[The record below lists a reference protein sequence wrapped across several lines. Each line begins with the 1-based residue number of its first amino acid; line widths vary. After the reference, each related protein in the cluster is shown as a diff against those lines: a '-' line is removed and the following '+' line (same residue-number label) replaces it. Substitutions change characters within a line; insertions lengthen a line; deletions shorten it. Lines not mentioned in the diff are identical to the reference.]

1 MSRYE
6 QGDSLP
12 ELRVTPDAGLTR
24 RYAEA
29 SGDPNPI
36 HTDPDFAKSVGLP
49 GVILHGLYSM
59 AQVARAHTEAAGG
72 DPRSLRRLSVQFRG
86 MGFPEQ
92 EILVTSTIA
101 EASNGHLVTDTVA
114 AQGDN
119 QIIRNA
125 SAELDTIRTKSS
137 AG

>member
-1 MSRYE
+1 MSDLKDLK
-6 QGDSLP
+6 QGDPLP
-12 ELRVTPDAGLTR
+12 ERRVTPDSGLTK

-36 HTDPDFAKSVGLP
+36 HFDEDFAKSAGLP

-59 AQVARAHTEAAGG
+59 AQVAKAHTDAAGG
-72 DPRSLRRLSVQFRG
+72 DPRALKRLEVQFRG

-92 EILVTSTIA
+92 EIVVSSTVKDVRDGRI
-101 EASNGHLVTDTVA
+101 VTDTMA

-125 SAELDTIRTKSS
+125 EAEVEL
-137 AG
+137 

>member
-1 MSRYE
+1 MASYRE
-6 QGDSLP
+6 GDSLP

-36 HTDPDFAKSVGLP
+36 HTDAEFAKQVGLP

-59 AQVARAHTEAAGG
+59 ALVAKAHTDAAGG

-86 MGFPEQ
+86 MGFPER
-92 EILVTSTIA
+92 EIVVTATVKDA
-101 EASNGHLVTDTVA
+101 RDGVVVTDAGA
-114 AQGDN
+114 AQGDSR
-119 QIIRNA
+119 IIRNA
-125 SAELDTIRTKSS
+125 EGELELP
-137 AG
+137 G

>member
-1 MSRYE
+1 MASYRE
-6 QGDSLP
+6 GDSLP

-36 HTDPDFAKSVGLP
+36 HTDEEFAKQVGLP

-59 AQVARAHTEAAGG
+59 ALVARAHTDAAGG

-86 MGFPEQ
+86 MGFPER
-92 EILVTSTIA
+92 EIVVTATVE
-101 EASNGHLVTDTVA
+101 EARDGVVVTDAVA
-114 AQGDN
+114 AQGDSR
-119 QIIRNA
+119 IIRNA
-125 SAELDTIRTKSS
+125 EGELELP
-137 AG
+137 G

>member
-1 MSRYE
+1 MGE
-6 QGDSLP
+6 FNEGDSLP
-12 ELRVTPDAGLTR
+12 ELRITPDAGLTK

-36 HTDPDFAKSVGLP
+36 HFDPDFAQKVGLP
-49 GVILHGLYSM
+49 GVILHGLWSM
-59 AQVARAHTEAAGG
+59 AQVARAHTDAAGG
-72 DPRSLRRLSVQFRG
+72 DPRSLKRLRVQFRG

-92 EILVTSTIA
+92 EVVVTATVKEADDGRILT
-101 EASNGHLVTDTVA
+101 ETVA

-125 SAELDTIRTKSS
+125 EAEVEL
-137 AG
+137 

>member
-1 MSRYE
+1 VGE
-6 QGDSLP
+6 LQQGDALP
-12 ELRVTPDAGLTR
+12 ELRVTPDAGLTK

-36 HTDPDFAKSVGLP
+36 HVDEDFAKKVGLP

-59 AQVARAHTEAAGG
+59 AQVAKAHTDAAGG
-72 DPRSLRRLSVQFRG
+72 DPRALKRLRVQFRG

-92 EILVTSTIA
+92 EIVVTSTVR
-101 EASNGHLVTDTVA
+101 EADGDRVVTETVA
-114 AQGDN
+114 AQGEN

-125 SAELDTIRTKSS
+125 EAELKLS
-137 AG
+137 AT

>member
-1 MSRYE
+1 MSDFE
-6 QGDSLP
+6 AGDSLR
-12 ELRVTPDAGLTR
+12 ELRVTPDAGLTK

-36 HTDPDFAKSVGLP
+36 HFDEDFAKSVGLP
-49 GVILHGLYSM
+49 GCILHGLWSM
-59 AQVARAHTEAAGG
+59 AQVARAHTDVAGG
-72 DPRSLRRLSVQFRG
+72 DPRSLKRLAVQFRG

-92 EILVTSTIA
+92 EVVVTSTVK
-101 EASNGHLVTDTVA
+101 EAGDGRVVTETVA

-125 SAELDTIRTKSS
+125 EAELDLS
-137 AG
+137 

>member
-1 MSRYE
+1 MSDFK

-12 ELRVTPDAGLTR
+12 QLRVTPDAGLTK

-36 HTDPDFAKSVGLP
+36 HTDEEFARSVGLP
-49 GVILHGLYSM
+49 GVILHGLYTM
-59 AQVARAHTEAAGG
+59 AQVAKAHTDAAGG
-72 DPRSLRRLSVQFRG
+72 DPRALKRLAVQFRG

-92 EILVTSTIA
+92 EIVVTTTVKESRDGTV
-101 EASNGHLVTDTVA
+101 VTDTVA

-125 SAELDTIRTKSS
+125 EAELSF
-137 AG
+137 G